1 MPPEPLVVPRVT
13 AEPQQEQLPSGRWA
27 DTLRAELLRA
37 AEELGDIGEIGDI
50 VWFPDRTLSGRT
62 FVPATART
70 SSNLELF
77 GYVSYVVTDEPG
89 AFHTSVD
96 VTEDLVEE
104 NPEWQIDLN
113 DEVVAQWRGRGGA
126 IAQMTLVWGVPQVQG
141 GAVATA
147 ELGDRV
153 RTTVDQCELV
163 ENRLTLIAPDD
174 YAGDTLEVRV
184 YDAKGEQLAAESLY
198 VDEDEDTDE

>member
-1 MPPEPLVVPRVT
+1 MPPEPIFVPRFA
-13 AEPQQEQLPSGRWA
+13 AEPPQEQLPTGRWA

-37 AEELGDIGEIGDI
+37 ALELGDIGELGDI
-50 VWFPDRTLSGRT
+50 VWYPDRTYSGRT

-77 GYVSYVVTDEPG
+77 GYVSYVVSDEPG
-89 AFHTSVD
+89 AYHTVVD
-96 VTEDLVEE
+96 VTEDLVEN

-113 DEVVAQWRGRGGA
+113 DEVIAQWRGKGA
-126 IAQMTLVWGVPQVQG
+126 VAQMTLIWGVPQVS
-141 GAVATA
+141 GAVIATA

-153 RTTVDQCELV
+153 RVTVDQCELI

-184 YDAKGEQLAAESLY
+184 HDAKGEQLAAESLY
-198 VDEDEDTDE
+198 VDEDGDGAA

>member
-1 MPPEPLVVPRVT
+1 L
-13 AEPQQEQLPSGRWA
+13 SYG
-27 DTLRAELLRA
+27 LR
-37 AEELGDIGEIGDI
+37 
-50 VWFPDRTLSGRT
+50 
-62 FVPATART
+62 
-70 SSNLELF
+70 
-77 GYVSYVVTDEPG
+77 DETG
-89 AFHTSVD
+89 AYHTSVD
-96 VTEDLVEE
+96 VTADLADD

-113 DEVVAQWRGRGGA
+113 DEVIAQWRGKGGA
-126 IAQMTLVWGVPQVQG
+126 VAQMTLVWGVPQVQG

-198 VDEDEDTDE
+198 VEEEEED